1 VGVLALGRCW
11 HEFAIEFRWFE
22 RADIADIADIADTD
36 LRPASLQQL
45 LTEPLPEGV
54 PTIVNVI

>member
-1 VGVLALGRCW
+1 MGVLALGRCW

-22 RADIADIADIADTD
+22 RADIADTD